1 MSFFVQPTSA
11 PKLKTKN
18 IRTISIAVAGVF
30 TVLAVA
36 QLFTFEKFPDL
47 LGEMWFTGSG
57 AASNFFAALFVALEV
72 FALPFLLF
80 MYLSPALRVAS
91 MVSGWL
97 VVAGWFLASLYGNI
111 FGENFGSA
119 LFGATVPL
127 VEGWWSVFF
136 CIALGIL
143 VAWVSWGMWPMG
155 RSQK

>member
-30 TVLAVA
+30 TVLAVT

-47 LGEMWFTGSG
+47 LGEIWFMGSM
-57 AASNFFAALFVALEV
+57 AAVRFAAALFVTLEV

-80 MYLSPALRVAS
+80 MPLSPALRVVS

-97 VVAGWFLASLYGNI
+97 VVLGWFIASLYGNI
-111 FGENFGSA
+111 SGGGFGSA
-119 LFGATVPL
+119 LFGATLPL
-127 VEGWWSVFF
+127 IEGWWSVLF

-143 VAWVSWGMWPMG
+143 VAWVSWGMWPIT
-155 RSQK
+155 RSRR

>member
-11 PKLKTKN
+11 PKPKTKN

-47 LGEMWFTGSG
+47 LGEMWFMGNM
-57 AASNFFAALFVALEV
+57 AAVRFVAALFVTLEV

-80 MYLSPALRVAS
+80 MRLSCALRVVS
-91 MVSGWL
+91 MVSSWL

-111 FGENFGSA
+111 SGGDFGSA
-119 LFGATVPL
+119 LFGATVSL
-127 VEGWWSVFF
+127 IEGWWSVLF

-143 VAWVSWGMWPMG
+143 VAWTSWGMWPIG
-155 RSQK
+155 RPRK